1 MTCLGDICVMRER
14 LGTRGHLEPW
24 LSLLGPPHGGSAL
37 ATPDYRDG
45 LLATNQ
51 MNMRPTG
58 HGLVPPC
65 LSVHT
70 ALGHHGR
77 SRGKA
82 SVGGHAAQPPPA
94 STVFITHSRAAHR
107 VSCHR
112 KEKGPAP
119 RGINPAAPPPRHP
132 HRGLKLCPSPPARVR
147 MDRGHQTSQH
157 GQNMLTSQA
166 QGCVGMGSVTH

>member
-1 MTCLGDICVMRER
+1 MTCLGDICLMRER
-14 LGTRGHLEPW
+14 LGTGGHLEPW

-58 HGLVPPC
+58 HGLVPPRP
-65 LSVHT
+65 SVHT
-70 ALGHHGR
+70 ALGHHGC
-77 SRGKA
+77 SWGKA
-82 SVGGHAAQPPPA
+82 SVGGHAAQPRPP
-94 STVFITHSRAAHR
+94 STVFITHSWAADR

-119 RGINPAAPPPRHP
+119 RGINPSAPPPSHP
-132 HRGLKLCPSPPARVR
+132 HRGLKLCPPPPARVR
-147 MDRGHQTSQH
+147 MDRAIRLHSTGRT
-157 GQNMLTSQA
+157 
-166 QGCVGMGSVTH
+166 C

>member
-51 MNMRPTG
+51 MNMSPTG
-58 HGLVPPC
+58 HGLVPPRP
-65 LSVHT
+65 SVHT

-94 STVFITHSRAAHR
+94 QHGLYHTFLGRTQGFLSQ
-107 VSCHR
+107 
-112 KEKGPAP
+112 K
-119 RGINPAAPPPRHP
+119 
-132 HRGLKLCPSPPARVR
+132 RGLALGASTP
-147 MDRGHQTSQH
+147 QH
-157 GQNMLTSQA
+157 HLHVTPTA
-166 QGCVGMGSVTH
+166 GSSSALHLQHE